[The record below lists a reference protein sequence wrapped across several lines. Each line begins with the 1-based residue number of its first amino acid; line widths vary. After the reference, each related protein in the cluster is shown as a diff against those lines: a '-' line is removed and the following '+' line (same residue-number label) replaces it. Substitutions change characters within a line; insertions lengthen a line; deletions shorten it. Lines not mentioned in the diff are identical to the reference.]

1 MEVDGA
7 AIGLAGAAQ
16 IFRLHTRVEYLRA
29 GNVYKESEDDR
40 YGVTSLS
47 SQEACQETLLGIIRG
62 YWAIETKQHFR
73 RDHTQREDHCQVKD
87 TNSARVLSLMRS
99 AAIFLY
105 ERKRTKRNHHESL
118 ADWLKKN
125 HRDPNPLIGF
135 LIGSKQ

>member
-105 ERKRTKRNHHESL
+105 ERKRTKRNHRESL

-135 LIGSKQ
+135 LIRSKQ